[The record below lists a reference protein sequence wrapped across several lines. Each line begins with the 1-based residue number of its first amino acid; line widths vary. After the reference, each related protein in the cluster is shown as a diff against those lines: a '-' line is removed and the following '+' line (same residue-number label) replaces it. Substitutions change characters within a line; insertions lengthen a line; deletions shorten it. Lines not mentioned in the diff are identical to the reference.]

1 MQYINEAK
9 RWQKLAGINEAAD
22 PGVNILPGNMILD
35 KSPRVTSTPSK
46 PLSRPDG
53 KYKVQLQIDGKP
65 VMGTSADSDPSPE
78 ELSDIFDNIRRKYG
92 SEFDFSKAELIT
104 LDPSG
109 KQISSYM
116 TKDRFLQAKT
126 TSIGWSGEPGHGT
139 V

>member
-1 MQYINEAK
+1 
-9 RWQKLAGINEAAD
+9 
-22 PGVNILPGNMILD
+22 
-35 KSPRVTSTPSK
+35 
-46 PLSRPDG
+46 
-53 KYKVQLQIDGKP
+53 
-65 VMGTSADSDPSPE
+65 MGTSADSDPSPE